1 MIDADILERFEERAA
16 ICEHDGKLLRVDAE
30 TLARFEVKKLG
41 KVPKAVLERCK
52 KTIVAI
58 KEFT

>member
-1 MIDADILERFEERAA
+1 MDADIIERFEERAA

-30 TLARFEVKKLG
+30 TLARFEIKKLFG
-41 KVPKAVLERCK
+41 NVPAEVLERCR

-58 KEFT
+58 KELG